1 MKAFISDFKKTF
13 FKMWSIVYME
23 EDNIIS
29 FLCYV
34 SSQSHPLVLLV
45 VGFGIKRKNENDR
58 KSGKRSRTVYCRYN

>member
-1 MKAFISDFKKTF
+1 
-13 FKMWSIVYME
+13 MWSIVYME